1 MPRNFVFMLLRLS
14 SEILQKVNF
23 VHLDIVE
30 MLRLLAIGSKYYMLN
45 AFKEHHIGLSR

>member
-1 MPRNFVFMLLRLS
+1 MLRNFVFMTLRLS

-30 MLRLLAIGSKYYMLN
+30 MLRLPAIGYKYYMLN
-45 AFKEHHIGLSR
+45 AFKEHNVDLS

>member
-1 MPRNFVFMLLRLS
+1 MPRNFIFMMLRLS

-30 MLRLLAIGSKYYMLN
+30 VLRLLATEYKYYMLDV
-45 AFKEHHIGLSR
+45 FKEHHIGLS

>member
-1 MPRNFVFMLLRLS
+1 MILRLS

-30 MLRLLAIGSKYYMLN
+30 VLRLLAIEYKYYVLN
-45 AFKEHHIGLSR
+45 AFEEHHIGLS